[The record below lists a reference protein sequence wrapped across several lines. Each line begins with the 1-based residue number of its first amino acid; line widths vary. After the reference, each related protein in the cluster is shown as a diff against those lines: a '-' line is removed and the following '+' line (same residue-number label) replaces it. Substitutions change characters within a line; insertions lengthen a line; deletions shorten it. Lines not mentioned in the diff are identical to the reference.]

1 MTCVEEWKPMP
12 RLDHLSDEQNDEWVE
27 KYQISNQ
34 GRVWSNLTNMI
45 RSCSISDH
53 GYVILT
59 ATVGSKFKGNYRSIN
74 QRVHRMVGMQFI
86 DNPENKPQINHINF
100 IKTDN
105 RVENLEWCTLQEN
118 IKHYLETSND
128 DHLKSKWESPYSRFT
143 EEQYKYIW
151 DNYKERHKEFGARA
165 LARKFG
171 VHHCTILK
179 VLKEK
184 ENELR

>member
-12 RLDHLSDEQNDEWVE
+12 RLDHLSDEQNDEWIN

-34 GRVWSNLTNMI
+34 GRVWSNLTNKI
-45 RSCSISDH
+45 RSCSKND
-53 GYVILT
+53 GYVIVNS
-59 ATVGSKFKGNYRSIN
+59 AVGSKDKGNYKIIN

-118 IKHYLETSND
+118 IKHYLETSDD
-128 DHLKSKWESPYSRFT
+128 DHLKSRWESPYSHFT

-151 DNYKERHKEFGARA
+151 DNYKERDEEFGARA

>member
-12 RLDHLSDEQNDEWVE
+12 RLDYLSDEQNDEWVK
-27 KYQISNQ
+27 KYQISNH
-34 GRVWSNLTNMI
+34 GRVWSNLRNRI
-45 RSCSISDH
+45 RSCSKND
-53 GYVILT
+53 GYVIVN
-59 ATVGSKFKGNYRSIN
+59 AAVGSKDKGNYKIIN

-118 IKHYLETSND
+118 IRHYIETSNNE
-128 DHLKSKWESPYSRFT
+128 HLKSRWESPYSRFT

-151 DNYKERHKEFGARA
+151 DNYKERHEEFGARA
-165 LARKFG
+165 LARKFK
-171 VHHCTILK
+171 VHHCTILRI
-179 VLKEK
+179 LKEK
-184 ENELR
+184 EDEIQ

>member
-105 RVENLEWCTLQEN
+105 RVE
-118 IKHYLETSND
+118 YL
-128 DHLKSKWESPYSRFT
+128 
-143 EEQYKYIW
+143 
-151 DNYKERHKEFGARA
+151 
-165 LARKFG
+165 
-171 VHHCTILK
+171 
-179 VLKEK
+179 
-184 ENELR
+184 